1 MNLFI
6 DALSARNGGGIT
18 YIQNLLGHI
27 PKDKRLKIYI
37 SYQGELISYV
47 KDSRVKRY
55 VPYWPIFNPFLRGIW
70 QFIILP
76 FILKRLKIDI
86 LFVPGGVVFTNPPK
100 NCKLITMFRNMLPF
114 DNEQIRKYPNN
125 IFKMKIYLLK
135 YFIIKSLKMSDKIIF
150 ISKFARNFLI
160 KKNKNFKNKSI
171 VIYHG
176 INENFY
182 KKKNVTNSFLK
193 KSKFILYVSRLEY
206 YKNQLSL
213 IYAFNKLIDYYPN
226 LKLFLIGPSNKSY
239 LKKVKS
245 ILKIKKLEKKVFLL
259 GEVDHNKLPDYY
271 QSAIVNI
278 FCSETENCPNIL
290 LEAFASGKPVICSNI
305 NPMPEFGGNAP
316 VYVNPKNSNEI
327 FKKIKNVLD
336 DENLKKKMAK
346 KSLEQAYK
354 FSVSKSVLKTW
365 VYILGN

>member
-1 MNLFI
+1 MNIFI

-18 YIQNLLGHI
+18 YIQNLLDHI

-37 SYQGELISYV
+37 SFQGELISYA

-76 FILKRLKIDI
+76 FILKKLKIDT

-114 DNEQIRKYPNN
+114 DQEQISKYPND
-125 IFKMKIYLLK
+125 IFKIKIYLLK
-135 YFIIKSLKMSDKIIF
+135 YFIMKSLKMSDKIIF
-150 ISKFARNFLI
+150 ISKFTRNFLI
-160 KKNKNFKNKSI
+160 KKNNNFKNKST

-176 INENFY
+176 INEKFF
-182 KKKNVTNSFLK
+182 KKKKATNSFLK
-193 KSKFILYVSRLEY
+193 KYKFILYVSRLEY

-213 IYAFNKLIDYYPN
+213 ICAFNKLIDYHPN
-226 LKLFLIGPSNKSY
+226 FKLFLIGPANKSY
-239 LKKVKS
+239 LKKIKS
-245 ILKIKKLEKKVFLL
+245 TLKIKKLENKVFLL
-259 GEVDHNKLPDYY
+259 GEIDHNKLPDYY
-271 QSAIVNI
+271 QSAITNI

-316 VYVNPKNSNEI
+316 LYINPKNSNEI
-327 FKKIKNVLD
+327 FKKIKNVLND
-336 DENLKKKMAK
+336 KNLMKKMAK
-346 KSLEQAYK
+346 KSLKQAYK
-354 FSVSKSVLKTW
+354 FSVSKSALKTW
-365 VYILGN
+365 VYLLEK